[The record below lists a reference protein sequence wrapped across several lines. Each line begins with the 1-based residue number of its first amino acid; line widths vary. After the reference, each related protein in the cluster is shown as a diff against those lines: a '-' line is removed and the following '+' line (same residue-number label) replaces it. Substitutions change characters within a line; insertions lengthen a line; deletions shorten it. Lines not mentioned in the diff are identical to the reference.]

1 MALWFVGGR
10 GWGSGVGP
18 GEEGEEGKGWRRRG
32 ERRRWKGGGRSM
44 IGLLVDYLDTPTD
57 SEMDWMFSALHTSS
71 KIREC
76 TAFFHL
82 LIHGWMD

>member
-1 MALWFVGGR
+1 MGWVLGKKGKKGR
-10 GWGSGVGP
+10 GGEGGEKEGVG
-18 GEEGEEGKGWRRRG
+18 
-32 ERRRWKGGGRSM
+32 KGGGRSM